1 MHVLG
6 PVIAEA
12 LMVDPGFCHLIW
24 FFTFCQSLLLLL
36 LFQTFSKE
44 RGCVETKKKYK
55 IYIIYNIYNIYII
68 IHIHIHM

>member
-6 PVIAEA
+6 PVMAEA

-36 LFQTFSKE
+36 LF
-44 RGCVETKKKYK
+44 
-55 IYIIYNIYNIYII
+55 
-68 IHIHIHM
+68 